1 MAASN
6 IPRIPRLK
14 LRSTI
19 MRVDPN
25 YIANLTAAVDQSANQ
40 EDALTSELSSGLRVA
55 SLSDDPVA
63 VAQSTLF
70 GSAIARDDSF
80 VQSAAGTTSKMQVTD
95 STLGEVV
102 TQVTAAIATAV
113 SGNNGTLNASDLA
126 SVAQSLSGVRDQ
138 VLSLAN
144 TNYQGQ
150 YLFGG
155 SQGSAPPF
163 TLDTSTNPA
172 TAVYNGDSN
181 LQFVQTPGGQQIQ
194 VNLPGSSV
202 FGSAGTGV
210 LGALNQ
216 LISDFS
222 GSATSAT
229 LTTDTG
235 ALTAALGQLSSQ
247 RSTLDSSLSRLQAT
261 STFAQ
266 TESSELTVA
275 QGTLVEADP
284 ATVASQ
290 LSTAETQHQALLSV
304 INTLGGEDLFS
315 LMR

>member
-1 MAASN
+1 
-6 IPRIPRLK
+6 
-14 LRSTI
+14 

-25 YIANLTAAVDQSANQ
+25 YITNLTAAVDQSAAE

-63 VAQSTLF
+63 VAQSTLL
-70 GSAIARDDSF
+70 GSAIAQDDTF
-80 VQSAAGTTSKMQVTD
+80 VQTASNETSRLQVAD
-95 STLGEVV
+95 STLGDVV
-102 TQVTAAIATAV
+102 TQVTSALSAAVA
-113 SGNNGTLNASDLA
+113 GNNGTLNAADIA
-126 SVAQSLSGVRDQ
+126 SVAQELSGIRDQ

-144 TNYQGQ
+144 TSYQGQ

-172 TAVYNGDSN
+172 TANYSGDN
-181 LQFVQTPGGQQIQ
+181 KLQYVETPSGQKIQ

-202 FGSAGTGV
+202 FGTAGSGV

-222 GSATSAT
+222 GGATTASITADTSA
-229 LTTDTG
+229 LTS
-235 ALTAALGQLSSQ
+235 ALGQLSSE
-247 RSTLDSSLSRLQAT
+247 RSTLDSSLSRLQSSNT
-261 STFAQ
+261 YMQ
-266 TESSELTVA
+266 TEESELKVA
-275 QGTLVEADP
+275 QSGLVSSDP
-284 ATVASQ
+284 AAVASQ
-290 LSTAETQHQALLSV
+290 LSQTETQHQALLSV
-304 INTLGGEDLFS
+304 INALGSSDLFS